1 MKVGMAL
8 SGGVDSAVAA
18 ALMIESGYSVTGYHM
33 IVLPTDGAITQAV
46 EDATKV
52 AEHLGIELKIVD
64 LSYQFRETVIEYFNG
79 SYAAGLT
86 PNPCVLCNDTIKF
99 GILAER
105 ILADNNEAVATGHY
119 ARIISD
125 EDGRFFLARA
135 SLDRKDQAYFL
146 SRVKKEKLPFIRFPN
161 GELSKEEVRQKA
173 RSLAIPVHSKKDS
186 QEICFIPDNDYRNFL
201 HGEGIESS
209 TGDIVKGNGEVIGR
223 HNGLTDYTIGQRR
236 GLGINFREKLYVK
249 DLDFNANRL
258 VLGRRE
264 ELVSFCLV
272 AVDPNWYIEPERE
285 FDCLCKIRSSM
296 NAVKAHVRL
305 LEADRVAV
313 SFPDG
318 AWGVTPGQLAVLYS
332 DEVVLGSAF
341 IERSC

>member
-1 MKVGMAL
+1 MKVGIAL

-52 AEHLGIELKIVD
+52 AEHLGIELKILD
-64 LSYQFRETVIEYFNG
+64 LSHQFRKTVIEYFKV
-79 SYAAGLT
+79 SYATGLT
-86 PNPCVLCNDTIKF
+86 PNPCVLCNDIIKF
-99 GILAER
+99 GIFAER
-105 ILADNNEAVATGHY
+105 ILADNNEAIATGHY
-119 ARIISD
+119 ARIIRD
-125 EDGRFFLARA
+125 DDGRFFLARA
-135 SLDRKDQAYFL
+135 SFDRKDQAYFL
-146 SRVKKEKLPFIRFPN
+146 SRVKKEKLSFIRFPN
-161 GELSKEEVRQKA
+161 GELSKEEVRQRA

-249 DLDFNANRL
+249 DLDFTGNRL

-264 ELVSFCLV
+264 ELVSFGLE

-305 LEADRVAV
+305 LEADRVAI
-313 SFPDG
+313 SFSDG
-318 AWGVTPGQLAVLYS
+318 AWGVTPGQLAVLYN